1 MYMTT
6 SFLSPAKACS
16 DPRTPPRVT
25 KKVPLAGQGLSPKKR
40 LPTVKGQ
47 NTSLWRPS
55 AQSKTSLLKDNIAF
69 QEGVMDYTLRGIAQD
84 IWESLGPGYSE
95 SVYHSAFEVALR
107 NQGVYYET
115 ERIIPVFYS
124 GQNVGNV
131 RADLIIDR
139 KVVVELKSVSKLNE
153 VYRIQT
159 RNYLTLLELKTG
171 YLINFPDKNG
181 PLEFEEIVNDQ
192 PVSQIID
199 PIDC

>member
-1 MYMTT
+1 MT
-6 SFLSPAKACS
+6 SFLSPAKACLG
-16 DPRTPPRVT
+16 PRTPPRVI
-25 KKVPLAGQGLSPKKR
+25 KKVPWEGQGRWPKTR
-40 LPTVKGQ
+40 LPTLTLQSKVVR
-47 NTSLWRPS
+47 SPS
-55 AQSKTSLLKDNIAF
+55 ALSKTSLLKDNIAF
-69 QEGVMDYTLRGIAQD
+69 QAGVMEYTLRNISND

-107 NQGVYYET
+107 NQCIYYET

-159 RNYLTLLELKTG
+159 RNYLTLLEIKTG

-181 PLEFEEIVNDQ
+181 PLEFEEIVL
-192 PVSQIID
+192 D
-199 PIDC
+199 PPPPMPLEMIDC